1 MKHLL
6 TIIAIFL
13 SLVSFAQT
21 NSLTVTVTNFKNN
34 QGKVMVGIY
43 SGANTF
49 MEKDDLQQSR

>member
-6 TIIAIFL
+6 TTIAIFL

-21 NSLTVTVTNFKNN
+21 NTLTVTVTNFKNN

-49 MEKDDLQQSR
+49 MKKRSTAK